1 MLLFNGIMQSNFRR
15 FATRAFV
22 QCDGVPLNIA
32 DGMTLECIA
41 VLNISSIYGG
51 SDLWGNDAHRKE
63 DVLGTGYPEL
73 SSRMDV
79 LRDFDLARVE
89 QGKNSDNISG
99 DLYSN

>member
-1 MLLFNGIMQSNFRR
+1 MQNTFCH
-15 FATRAFV
+15 FAARVFV
-22 QCDGVPLNIA
+22 QCDDVPLNIT

-63 DVLGTGYPEL
+63 DVLDPEL
-73 SSRMDV
+73 SSRLDV

-89 QGKNSDNISG
+89 QGKNSENISG